1 MSEIQQRIAALRN
14 EMEKFRLDA
23 YYISGSDPHSSEYLP
38 DRWQTRAFISGFSGS
53 YGVIVITRNQALLWT
68 DSRYF
73 LQAEQQ
79 LKGTGI
85 QMQKL
90 RVQGAISPE
99 NWLAQ
104 NLKPESKVGVD
115 AQTVSIATFRSFEN
129 TLIVRN
135 ITLIKVP
142 DLLDEIWR
150 DRPQLSPNPVF
161 ELPVEITGLSRKEKH
176 GLVMSQLENK
186 SADVHV
192 ISMLDELAWL
202 LNLRGNDIQYNPVF
216 TGYGWV
222 EKEKSILFID
232 KAKLSA
238 ELTVNLQKDNIE
250 LRSYNEFYSFLNS
263 VKGKK
268 ICVDFETASYSI
280 YNALNENNKLI
291 EGTSVASHLKARKN
305 KVEIDG
311 FQNAM
316 IKDGIALIEFLAWL
330 KANLQKEKITE
341 YSAGI
346 KLKEYRSK
354 QPEFK
359 GESFHPIF
367 GYKHHGAIVHLSV
380 DENDALT
387 LQAEG
392 ILLFDSGG
400 QYLEGTT
407 DITRT
412 IVLGEISE
420 QQKTDYTLVLK
431 GMIALTNAIFP
442 AGTKGA
448 HLDILARKALWEK
461 GLNYGHGTGHG
472 VGHFLNVHEG
482 PMAIRQDFN
491 ENSIEPGMILSNEP
505 GLYREG
511 EYGIRIENMIVCI
524 EKQKTQFGTFYGFE
538 SLTLCPID
546 MSLINIEMLTS
557 DEITWINTYHKKVKR
572 ILKPLLKKELHQFLD
587 DLTSAI

>member
-129 TLIVRN
+129 TLIEKN

-291 EGTSVASHLKARKN
+291 EGTSIVSHLKARKN

-346 KLKEYRSK
+346 KLKEFRAK

-412 IVLGEISE
+412 IALGEISE

-448 HLDILARKALWEK
+448 HLDILARKALWEN

-491 ENSIEPGMILSNEP
+491 ENSIEPGMVLSNEP

-546 MSLINIEMLTS
+546 TVFNQ
-557 DEITWINTYHKKVKR
+557 Y
-572 ILKPLLKKELHQFLD
+572 
-587 DLTSAI
+587 